1 MADAPNGARQT
12 LSMKIVLHRKPQGI
26 AMVIVMVSLFV
37 LAAMAGLFA
46 FHMQVE
52 TKLAM
57 NSNNSGDLECLGRS
71 GIEVARWVLSQE
83 MKTPN
88 TPFDSLNQVWAGGPG
103 ETNDPLAGFSME
115 NIQVGEGKIRK
126 ITITDAERKFNIN
139 QVLRNPDLMQ
149 HALIV
154 IGVDA
159 SVVPTIVAST
169 QDWIDKDDDTHI
181 NGAESEVYQAK
192 DPPYRAKNGPIDDIS
207 ELLYIH
213 EITSDMYSSNTAP
226 SVLQSTK
233 NTTRSGLLPTAS
245 SASVGLADI
254 FTPISSGK
262 INLNTASATV
272 LQMIPGLDENSAN
285 EIVRARDEVA
295 AFRSVGEATMNT
307 SLGRNMT
314 PMLQQYCTV
323 RSSTFEIQVD
333 VEIGQSQRRYFAV
346 VVRNSPTDIQILNM
360 HWE

>member
-1 MADAPNGARQT
+1 
-12 LSMKIVLHRKPQGI
+12 MKIILRRKPQGI

-139 QVLRNPDLMQ
+139 QVLRSPDLMQ

-159 SVVPTIVAST
+159 ADVPTIVAAV

-181 NGAESEVYQAK
+181 NGAESEYYQSL
-192 DPPYRAKNGPIDDIS
+192 DPPYRAKNGPIDDLS
-207 ELLYIH
+207 ELLFIKG
-213 EITSDMYSSNTAP
+213 ITPDIYSSNAPP
-226 SVLQSTK
+226 SVLQTTK
-233 NTTRSGLLPTAS
+233 NTTRSGLLPTTAVS
-245 SASVGLADI
+245 TARLQDI
-254 FTPISSGK
+254 FTPISNGK
-262 INLNTASATV
+262 INLNTASADV
-272 LQMIPGLDENSAN
+272 LQMIPGVDENAAN

-295 AFRSVGEATMNT
+295 AFRSVQDAAVNT
-307 SLGRNMT
+307 SLGRNMVQT
-314 PMLQQYCTV
+314 LQQSCTV

-333 VEIGQSQRRYFAV
+333 VEIGQSQRKYFAL